1 MTDQP
6 LGKMKPLDSSAS
18 TDRLIILALTVVAIA
33 LFLTNLG
40 GVPLRDWDEGLVAQ
54 VAREIWQ
61 APQGSLT
68 WLYPTIWGEPYLNKP
83 PLVHGLV
90 AIAYSLGG
98 VNEWTARLPGAL
110 LTACSVP
117 LLYAIGRE
125 LFYQRLPA
133 ALAALVYL
141 TSLPVLRNGRLA
153 MLDGAV
159 LCFLMVT
166 MLCAVRSRRDYR
178 YAWGVGLGLG
188 LIALTKGVMMA
199 IVMGAIAIIFLLWD
213 TPRLLTLPYFWLGI
227 VLGSLPASLWYG
239 AQWLQYGQLLGNN
252 LFSQSFQRIWA
263 DVENNRGAPW
273 YYLLEMLK
281 YGMPWIL
288 FLPLGCRLAWLNRNL
303 SWAKLAIAWA
313 GIYFVAI
320 SLMVTKLPW
329 YILPLYPALALLIGA
344 QLAAFWRRGQHAGIP
359 QFATKPYSPVWVGW
373 FAGLALAAIAG
384 VVYFSRYAEFDLQ
397 LVLAAFALTMLM
409 TAVLMV
415 RQNPQFIAVLLW
427 GTYLSLLLLMVSN
440 NWVWELAEHY
450 SVKPVAAII
459 QRFVPNGEFVYTS
472 FPDARP
478 SLSFYSDRPL
488 IPTSPQKLKRL
499 WKKETQPYLLL
510 DEGAIASLK
519 LKESQIL
526 GKAEGWMLVT
536 KTGKGQLSKPS

>member
-6 LGKMKPLDSSAS
+6 LGKMKPADPSAS
-18 TDRLIILALTVVAIA
+18 TDRLIILALTAVAIA
-33 LFLTNLG
+33 LFTINLG

-61 APQGSLT
+61 APAGSLT

-110 LTACSVP
+110 LTAASVP

-133 ALAALVYL
+133 VLAALVYL

-159 LCFLMVT
+159 LCFVMVM

-178 YAWGVGLGLG
+178 YAWGMGLGLG
-188 LIALTKGVMMA
+188 LIALTKGMMMA
-199 IVMGAIAIIFLLWD
+199 MIMGAIALLFLLWD
-213 TPRLLTLPYFWLGI
+213 TPRLLTFPYFWFGI

-239 AQWLQYGQLLGNN
+239 AQGFHYGQLLGNN
-252 LFSQSFQRIWA
+252 LFNQSFQRIWT

-281 YGMPWIL
+281 YGVPWIL
-288 FLPLGCRLAWLNRNL
+288 FLPLGGRLAWANRNL
-303 SWAKLAIAWA
+303 SWAKLAIAWT
-313 GIYFVAI
+313 GVYFVAI
-320 SLMVTKLPW
+320 SLMATKLPW

-344 QLAAFWRRGQHAGIP
+344 QLAALWRRGQQVGIP

-373 FAGLALAAIAG
+373 FAGLALAAIVG
-384 VVYFSRYAEFDLQ
+384 VVYFSGQQFSEFDLQ
-397 LVLAAFALTMLM
+397 LVLAAFALTMLV
-409 TAVLMV
+409 TAALMA

-427 GTYLSLLLLMVSN
+427 GTYLSLLLFMASN

-450 SVKPVAAII
+450 PVKPVAAMI
-459 QRFVPNGEFVYTS
+459 QRFVPNGELVYTS

-478 SLSFYSDRPL
+478 SLSFYSDRPV
-488 IPTSPQKLKRL
+488 IPTSQ
-499 WKKETQPYLLL
+499 Q
-510 DEGAIASLK
+510 S
-519 LKESQIL
+519 
-526 GKAEGWMLVT
+526 
-536 KTGKGQLSKPS
+536 

>member
-1 MTDQP
+1 MTDLP
-6 LGKMKPLDSSAS
+6 LGKMKPLDPSAS
-18 TDRLIILALTVVAIA
+18 TDRLIMLALTMVAIA
-33 LFLTNLG
+33 LFTINLG

-61 APQGSLT
+61 APADSLT

-159 LCFLMVT
+159 LCFLMV
-166 MLCAVRSRRDYR
+166 MLLCAVRSRRDYR
-178 YAWGVGLGLG
+178 YAWGMGLGLG

-199 IVMGAIAIIFLLWD
+199 IIMGAIAIFFLLWD

-239 AQWLQYGQLLGNN
+239 AQWLHYGQLLGNN
-252 LFSQSFQRIWA
+252 LFNQSFQRIWA

-288 FLPLGCRLAWLNRNL
+288 FLPLGVRLAWLNRDL

-344 QLAAFWRRGQHAGIP
+344 QLAVFWQRGQHSGILH
-359 QFATKPYSPVWVGW
+359 FATKPYSPVWVGW
-373 FAGLALAAIAG
+373 FAGLALAAIVGA
-384 VVYFSRYAEFDLQ
+384 VYFSRHAELDLQ
-397 LVLAAFALTMLM
+397 FVLAAFALTMLM
-409 TAVLMV
+409 TAVLMA

-427 GTYLSLLLLMVSN
+427 GIYLSLLLLMASN

-450 SVKPVAAII
+450 PVKPVAAII
-459 QRFVPNGEFVYTS
+459 QRFVPNGESVYTS

-478 SLSFYSDRPL
+478 SLSFYSDRPI
-488 IPTSPQKLKRL
+488 IPTSQQKLKRL
-499 WKKETQPYLLL
+499 WKKESQPYLLL

-519 LKESQIL
+519 LKESQVL
-526 GKAEGWMLVT
+526 GKSEGWMLVT
-536 KTGKGQLSKPS
+536 KIGKGQPK

>member
-6 LGKMKPLDSSAS
+6 LGKMKPADSSAS
-18 TDRLIILALTVVAIA
+18 IDRLIILALTAVTIA
-33 LFLTNLG
+33 LFTINLG

-61 APQGSLT
+61 APAGSLT
-68 WLYPTIWGEPYLNKP
+68 WLYPTIWDEPYLNKP

-110 LTACSVP
+110 LTAGSVP

-133 ALAALVYL
+133 VLAALVYL

-159 LCFLMVT
+159 LCFVMVM

-178 YAWGVGLGLG
+178 YAWGMGLGLG
-188 LIALTKGVMMA
+188 LVALTKGMMMSM
-199 IVMGAIAIIFLLWD
+199 VMGAIAILFLLWD
-213 TPRLLTLPYFWLGI
+213 TPRLLTFPYFWFGI

-239 AQWLQYGQLLGNN
+239 AQWFHYGQLLGNN
-252 LFSQSFQRIWA
+252 LFDQSFQRIWT

-281 YGMPWIL
+281 YGVPWIL
-288 FLPLGCRLAWLNRNL
+288 FLPLGGRLAWANRNL

-313 GIYFVAI
+313 GVYFVAI
-320 SLMVTKLPW
+320 SLMATKLPW

-344 QLAAFWRRGQHAGIP
+344 QLAAFWRRGQQAGIP
-359 QFATKPYSPVWVGW
+359 QFATQPYSPVWVGW

-384 VVYFSRYAEFDLQ
+384 VVYFSGQQFSEFDLQ
-397 LVLAAFALTMLM
+397 LVLTAFALTMLV
-409 TAVLMV
+409 TAALMA
-415 RQNPQFIAVLLW
+415 RQNPQFISVLVW
-427 GTYLSLLLLMVSN
+427 GTYLSLLLFMASN

-450 SVKPVAAII
+450 PVKPVAALI
-459 QRFVPNGEFVYTS
+459 QRFVPTGESVYTS

-478 SLSFYSDRPL
+478 SLSFYSDRPV
-488 IPTSPQKLKRL
+488 IPTSQQKLRRI
-499 WKKETQPYLLL
+499 WKKESQPYLLL
-510 DEGAIASLK
+510 DNGAIASLK
-519 LKESQIL
+519 LKENQVL
-526 GKAEGWMLVT
+526 GKSEGWLLVT
-536 KTGKGQLSKPS
+536 KLKQR